1 MESVDSEDEDEK
13 ENEWLN
19 VYSPGLKVPDQ
30 IDPNIIIDEEFY
42 DLAMREGSIRMF
54 EVQAHFEANDDRC
67 LKLQKGDVVYGF
79 YEFQGWMFGFKKD
92 QESEY
97 GFFPPTYVQLL

>member
-1 MESVDSEDEDEK
+1 M
-13 ENEWLN
+13 
-19 VYSPGLKVPDQ
+19 
-30 IDPNIIIDEEFY
+30 IIDEEFY

-54 EVQAHFEANDDRC
+54 EVGEDFEASDNRC
-67 LKLQKGDVVYGF
+67 LKLKRGDVVYGF

-97 GFFPPTYVQLL
+97 GFFPPTYVKLLEF